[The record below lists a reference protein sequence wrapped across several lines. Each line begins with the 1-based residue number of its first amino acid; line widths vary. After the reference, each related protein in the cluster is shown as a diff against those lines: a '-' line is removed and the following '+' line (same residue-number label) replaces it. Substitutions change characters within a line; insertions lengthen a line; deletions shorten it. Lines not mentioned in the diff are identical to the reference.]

1 METEMANET
10 NLYYFCTPRMDL
22 DVHLP
27 VEILTTQ
34 EFLNGEADC
43 KVLWDLVSEH
53 FRTRSKFLTIWT
65 TVRYVAVCRDD
76 DGQIAGMLLISTPIN
91 WQIDY
96 VVVRP
101 EARGSGVATALVRA
115 ALNHAAQA
123 NAPYVM
129 LTSRESL
136 RPLYESCGF
145 SVINAP
151 ELVA

>member
-1 METEMANET
+1 METNMADESNFH
-10 NLYYFCTPRMDL
+10 YFCAPRLDL

-34 EFLNGEADC
+34 EFLQGESDC
-43 KVLWDLVSEH
+43 KVLWDLVSTQ
-53 FRTRSKFLTIWT
+53 FRTRSKFLTIWSS
-65 TVRYVAVCRDD
+65 VRYVVLHRDD
-76 DGQIAGMLLISTPIN
+76 EGQILGLLLISAPIN

-101 EARGSGVATALVRA
+101 EARGLGVATALVRA
-115 ALNHAAQA
+115 ALNFAAQRDV
-123 NAPYVM
+123 PYVM

-145 SVINAP
+145 TVVNAP